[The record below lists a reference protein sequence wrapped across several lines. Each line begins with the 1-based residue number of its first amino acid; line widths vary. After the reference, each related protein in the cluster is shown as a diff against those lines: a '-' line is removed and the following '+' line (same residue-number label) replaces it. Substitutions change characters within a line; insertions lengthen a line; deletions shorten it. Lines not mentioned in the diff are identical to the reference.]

1 MTKTRKTLFY
11 LHVYLP
17 TYRASIWTNRV
28 QNLTEENFELSFFNL
43 ELYTFSEK
51 MNLENEF
58 FFLLTVFGIDI
69 EYDMIEILEH

>member
-1 MTKTRKTLFY
+1 MGHHTVISV
-11 LHVYLP
+11 H
-17 TYRASIWTNRV
+17 RASIWTNRV